1 MKKTKD
7 SLVISVDKYNM
18 FSPSILFAYGVTKL
32 YLGGFF
38 KEPDA
43 DIATGKYLSFIPSCL
58 HIYHLGRSI
67 YDRFS
72 FYSKCDKTSHF
83 INHDFTKNDAHYI
96 LTGVDHNYG
105 LSITEMISVT
115 GLLSDILGYFSTK
128 SGFSKIQSCASKIGL
143 EAYDLKG
150 KCDIAQN
157 NLQTY
162 SNYALVATITLA
174 VLKIF
179 TGSSSASLKINYD
192 VFTIDDAVEFSHN
205 ELEVVNYTTEI
216 STQ

>member
-32 YLGGFF
+32 YLGGLF
-38 KEPDA
+38 KEPEA

-128 SGFSKIQSCASKIGL
+128 SGFSKIGL
-143 EAYDLKG
+143 GEYYLKG
-150 KCDIAQN
+150 KCDDIAQ